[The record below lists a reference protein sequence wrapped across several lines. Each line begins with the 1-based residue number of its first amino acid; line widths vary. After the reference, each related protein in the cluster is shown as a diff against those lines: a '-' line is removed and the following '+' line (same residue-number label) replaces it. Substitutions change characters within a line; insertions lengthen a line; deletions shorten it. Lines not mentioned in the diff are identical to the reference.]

1 MKTNFDS
8 NGQNIS
14 QSSTIQKTKNL
25 IDMEKSYSEIQA
37 YFKQQNA
44 SIELP
49 KEIDEAAYFIYKM
62 DQLLKDQKEKEKLLY
77 YKTISS

>member
-1 MKTNFDS
+1 
-8 NGQNIS
+8 
-14 QSSTIQKTKNL
+14 
-25 IDMEKSYSEIQA
+25 MEKSYSEIQA